1 MKKYI
6 IPVLVIVSITLVSCE
21 FMKKAY
27 NTSSDAVSNVNVFP
41 YTQDIELG
49 KQVQQEIESQ
59 PNDFPILAK
68 NSNRQI
74 YQYVEGL
81 KQTILNSGELK
92 YKDAFEWEITLIDD
106 DETLN
111 AFATPGGYIYIYT
124 GLIKFLDSEDEL
136 IGVLGHEMAHSDR
149 RHSTRQLTKS
159 LGLSMLL
166 DAVLGQQDAVEQIL
180 GQLAGLKFSRSHES
194 EADEYSVRY
203 LCNTSYN
210 SDGAAGFF
218 VKLANQP
225 TPPEFLSTHPS
236 PDNRVEDMAAFETE
250 FGCRGSSKNTAKYNQ
265 MKALLN

>member
-1 MKKYI
+1 MRKYSVI
-6 IPVLVIVSITLVSCE
+6 LVLLVCVGLVSCE

-27 NTSSDAVSNVNVFP
+27 KTSSDAVSNVNVFP

-49 KQVQQEIESQ
+49 KQVQQEIAANPQE
-59 PNDFPILAK
+59 FPVLKKAGNAK
-68 NSNRQI
+68 I
-74 YQYVEGL
+74 YSYMVEL
-81 KQTILNSGELK
+81 KQTIINSGQLK
-92 YKDAFEWEITLIDD
+92 YGSEFAWDITIIDD

-159 LGLSMLL
+159 LGLSILL

-180 GQLAGLKFSRSHES
+180 GQLAGLKFSRTHES

-203 LCNTSYN
+203 LCGTSYN

-225 TPPEFLSTHPS
+225 TPPAFLSTHPS
-236 PDNRVEDMAAFETE
+236 PENRIEEMATMETSLNCT
-250 FGCRGSSKNTAKYNQ
+250 GNQKNTSRYNQ